1 VDVQTS
7 ALRILNCS
15 TNYLF
20 NIDVSNNSNLE
31 KLYVNKNGLATLDL
45 SNNLYLKEVNCATNL
60 LTKID
65 LGEANFLTKI
75 ECQSNQIE
83 SLDFSKVKFLE
94 YLNCTSNQLNSID
107 LSNNKKLNYVRC
119 SGNNNLIEFNIK
131 NGANSRITTF
141 YGNSNNSLMC
151 IQVDNE
157 QAANAGI
164 GNYSGW
170 YKDTSATYSE
180 DCGATAGI
188 DDEILTEGLNLYPN
202 PASNMLSIQSKLPL
216 EKVEIY
222 SILGKKVKDI
232 ESGFNSISLDNLSKG
247 IYILRIHSENGT
259 TVRKLIKE

>member
-1 VDVQTS
+1 LDIETNGLSNLDLKSNLKIISVNCRGN
-7 ALRILNCS
+7 LLNSLELDDNSLLERLYC
-15 TNYLF
+15 
-20 NIDVSNNSNLE
+20 SNNEIEYLNLSKLTSLKRFTCHNNKVKQLDFSNSKKLE
-31 KLYVNKNGLATLDL
+31 SIG
-45 SNNLYLKEVNCATNL
+45 
-60 LTKID
+60 
-65 LGEANFLTKI
+65 
-75 ECQSNQIE
+75 CQSN
-83 SLDFSKVKFLE
+83 KLE
-94 YLNCTSNQLNSID
+94 YLN
-107 LSNNKKLNYVRC
+107 V
-119 SGNNNLIEFNIK
+119 K
-131 NGANSRITTF
+131 NGTNSRITQL
-141 YGNSNNSLMC
+141 SASSNSLLSC

-170 YKDTSATYSE
+170 SKDAFAIYSE

-202 PASNMLSIQSKLPL
+202 PASNRLSIQSKLPL